1 MTGKFREGIR
11 HILHLDETPHD
22 LARSF
27 AVGVFVAFSPFLGIH
42 WIIILTLAWI
52 FRLNKL
58 VALTGTFVNNPW
70 TIAFVYILPTWLM
83 VSAMR
88 RMGFDIPPM
97 NYSHITAQFL
107 SQTAR
112 HDVWEIAFWKG
123 FIREFKPYAYAF
135 GFGTTAAG
143 AVASVISYF
152 AAYFGIRYY
161 RKRRKGMAAPGGP
174 GNQTDL
180 KIKGCKRGD

>member
-1 MTGKFREGIR
+1 MTGKFKEGIR

-42 WIIILTLAWI
+42 WIIILTLAWL
-52 FRLNKL
+52 FRLNKV

-70 TIAFVYILPTWLM
+70 TIAFVYIVPTWLT

-88 RMGFDIPPM
+88 NMGFDIPPM

-107 SQTAR
+107 GRTAR
-112 HDVWEIAFWKG
+112 HEVWEIAFWRG

-143 AVASVISYF
+143 VVASVISYF
-152 AAYFGIRYY
+152 AAYFGIKYY
-161 RKRRKGMAAPGGP
+161 RKRKEGLAAPDKPHSRAG
-174 GNQTDL
+174 L
-180 KIKGCKRGD
+180 KID